1 MSKISINGITY
12 ESNGNISIVNGKV
25 ISDGDVYING
35 KKQQDLSHS
44 YNPENDKTISK
55 RIDISNIESFYNT
68 FFNVE
73 VVIDPSAND
82 EKLIITGK
90 ENELSRIS
98 TDFKNKSLSLEAS
111 GSFSQVSV
119 TLRAKQINKI
129 VNIGTGTISGYVKT
143 NDLEISNDGVGDF
156 KLSGEVNQLDVK
168 ASGVGDIKLF
178 DLMSNSAKCSVS
190 GVGSVKVS
198 TKTLKKGSISGVG
211 NLKYYADEEGKT
223 SVSGLGKAK
232 YLGKANVKPSTSP
245 LQNASQV
252 KEDTQNDLQKNENSV
267 SLSDLQEEIKKPM
280 IQKVGGFF
288 KKLL

>member
-1 MSKISINGITY
+1 MAKISINGITY

-35 KKQQDLSHS
+35 KRQNDLSHS
-44 YNPENDKTISK
+44 YNPDDDKTVSK

-73 VVIDPSAND
+73 LVIDPLATD
-82 EKLIITGK
+82 ETLIITGK
-90 ENELSRIS
+90 ENELQRIS
-98 TDFKNKSLSLEAS
+98 SAFKNKSLSLECS
-111 GSFSQVSV
+111 GSFSQISV
-119 TLRAKQINKI
+119 TLRAKQISKI
-129 VNIGTGTISGYVKT
+129 VNIGTGTITGYVQT
-143 NDLEISNDGVGDF
+143 NNLEISNDGVGEF
-156 KLSGEVNQLDVK
+156 KLSGEVNHLDVK

-190 GVGSVKVS
+190 GVGTVKVS
-198 TKTLKKGSISGVG
+198 TKNLQKGSISGIG

-232 YLGKANVKPSTSP
+232 YLGKANVKPSISP
-245 LQNASQV
+245 IQNQKEPSKQNNLQ
-252 KEDTQNDLQKNENSV
+252 TNEKSV
-267 SLSDLQEEIKKPM
+267 SLSELQEEIKKPM
-280 IQKVGGFF
+280 TAKIGGFF